1 MPKWS
6 VEKNS
11 KGFWWL
17 MVLIIPC
24 FTYSPVSLLYWT
36 ENQNQAQYSR
46 CDHKYQIWRN
56 RHFFW
61 FAYYAFLLVHPTMQ
75 FAFFPSRLYCWLT
88 DVKLMTLGPPLFF
101 FCETCFYPANSRQY
115 SWMQIIYWRCRTS
128 SFRLSNFMSFYQPS
142 SLVCQNTA
150 KRHSCYF
157 SLYFL
162 NLVPTDL
169 LRLYFTL
176 SSVYTFSNWW
186 RR

>member
-61 FAYYAFLLVHPTMQ
+61 FAYYAF
-75 FAFFPSRLYCWLT
+75 FASTSYYAICFLSFTFVLLT
-88 DVKLMTLGPPLFF
+88 D
-101 FCETCFYPANSRQY
+101 
-115 SWMQIIYWRCRTS
+115 RCQTYDPRTS
-128 SFRLSNFMSFYQPS
+128 IIFLLWNLFLSSQFQTIQLNADNLLEVQDFQLPFIKLHEFLSAQFS
-142 SLVCQNTA
+142 SLSEY
-150 KRHSCYF
+150 R
-157 SLYFL
+157 
-162 NLVPTDL
+162 
-169 LRLYFTL
+169 
-176 SSVYTFSNWW
+176 
-186 RR
+186 